1 MAEHQIVD
9 LAVAGSNPA
18 SHPIPLLRLWILVER
33 QVEAPIVAS
42 QKISSGVLEFDFTK
56 VGERLLSAERVGRH
70 IGNRRERVQKA
81 SLVVAAQPSKQRRK
95 CLTREP
101 PALGFGKDHPAG
113 LINKLVPPCLF
124 PETNFAD
131 H

>member
-42 QKISSGVLEFDFTK
+42 QKISSRVLEFDFTK

-70 IGNRRERVQKA
+70 IGNRRERVEKA
-81 SLVVAAQPSKQRRK
+81 AGGVAGQACNEPRQ

-101 PALGFGKDHPAG
+101 PPPGFGEGHPAR
-113 LINKLVPPCLF
+113 LINTL
-124 PETNFAD
+124 AA
-131 H
+131 